1 MKLQNLPYE
10 ALTRKPIKTITLA
23 KLIVSIFCSI
33 WMKLAT
39 KILVI
44 LFLSLLQRFSDA
56 VLFVTFFGFLNCIYV
71 DSFDNIF
78 FVGAA
83 VVIFAR
89 DYVKSVQ
96 FIARSC
102 LFNRC
107 VHYGL

>member
-1 MKLQNLPYE
+1 
-10 ALTRKPIKTITLA
+10 
-23 KLIVSIFCSI
+23 
-33 WMKLAT
+33 MKLAT
-39 KILVI
+39 KILAI
-44 LFLSLLQRFSDA
+44 FFSLFQRFSDA
-56 VLFVTFFGFLNCIYV
+56 VLFVTFFGFLNCIHV
-71 DSFDNIF
+71 DSFDNSF

-96 FIARSC
+96 FIARSY